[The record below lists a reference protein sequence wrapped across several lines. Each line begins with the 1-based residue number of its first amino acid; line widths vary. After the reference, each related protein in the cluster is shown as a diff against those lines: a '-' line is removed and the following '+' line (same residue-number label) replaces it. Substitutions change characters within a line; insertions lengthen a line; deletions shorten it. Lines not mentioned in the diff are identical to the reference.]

1 MFNRQSNSGTFGEYE
16 QDIPYDLGDSF
27 KKNVQNIQ
35 KNQFDVPNE
44 KKRVFNNETDL
55 SSQIEEVYV

>member
-44 KKRVFNNETDL
+44 KTAGV
-55 SSQIEEVYV
+55 